1 MTTPPFR
8 ISILEKQDR
17 TAFRSGVETLDRY
30 FRDQAGQDMRRKMS
44 ACYVLEEAATG
55 LIAGYYTLSAAD
67 IPINDAPSDLTKRL
81 PRYPTLPV
89 VRLGRLAVDEQF
101 RGRKLGSAL
110 LANAA
115 SRAASSD
122 VAMFAMIVDA
132 KDDDAVAFYRHH
144 GFVAYGS
151 SPMTLIAPL
160 KDLLPE

>member
-1 MTTPPFR
+1 MTTAPFR
-8 ISILEKQDR
+8 ISILGKQDR
-17 TAFRSGVETLDRY
+17 SAFRCGVEALDRY
-30 FRDQAGQDMRRKMS
+30 FHAQAGQDMRRKIA
-44 ACYVLEEAATG
+44 ACYVLEEVASG
-55 LIAGYYTLSAAD
+55 IIAGYYTLSAAD
-67 IPINDAPSDLTKRL
+67 IPMNEAPNDLTRRL
-81 PRYPTLPV
+81 PRYPSLPV
-89 VRLGRLAVDEQF
+89 ARLGRLAIDERF

-115 SRAASSD
+115 SRAAAND

-132 KDDDAVAFYRHH
+132 KDDDAMAFYRHH